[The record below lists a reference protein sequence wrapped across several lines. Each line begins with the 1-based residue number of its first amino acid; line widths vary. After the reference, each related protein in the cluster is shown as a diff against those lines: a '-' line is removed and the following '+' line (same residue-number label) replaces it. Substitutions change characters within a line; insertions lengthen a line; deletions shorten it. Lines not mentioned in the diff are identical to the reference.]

1 MSELQC
7 VARLKIHDGKLDEF
21 KRLAAKC
28 AELVRTKDTG
38 TLQYELYFNSDNTE
52 CLVFERYRDSQALLD
67 HHKNLGD
74 TMAAILQTCSGP
86 GEICGTPSPE
96 LIEQLK
102 DSYIGQRIRRKWDH
116 LRNVAI
122 KNPWVHR
129 QKQRGRRVWHARL
142 NGRLRPANQPLFQQ
156 NLPHPDIRADD
167 FSRVSESGARINK
180 PGKTAEPALKIP
192 SAFQNPLTQT
202 PDRHWYTH
210 P

>member
-67 HHKNLGD
+67 HHKHLGD
-74 TMAAILQTCSGP
+74 TMAAMLQTCSGS

-102 DSYIGQRIRRKWDH
+102 DSPVQVYKPFQANEVTREDG
-116 LRNVAI
+116 VA
-122 KNPWVHR
+122 
-129 QKQRGRRVWHARL
+129 GCSCA
-142 NGRLRPANQPLFQQ
+142 PA
-156 NLPHPDIRADD
+156 
-167 FSRVSESGARINK
+167 
-180 PGKTAEPALKIP
+180 
-192 SAFQNPLTQT
+192 
-202 PDRHWYTH
+202 
-210 P
+210 